1 MGTIVDPDA
10 AALVDTTTPTADQL
24 NRQLFYPTST
34 SDSFFEVNGHLTVA
48 NKDSATK
55 IRRSHIL
62 PGAFSNGDQ
71 GGGNTNLDFFGD
83 LLFPNF
89 RAGLVAGMQFEKY
102 TDGTYK
108 QFGVDDVPYRTISG
122 VSRTI
127 WNPHAQA
134 TYIRVSWRV
143 CCFLGPG
150 LELNTQEDGD
160 RRYNSNGTINDN
172 PINAVDTVLPA
183 GIMRLYVNGV
193 AHPFVLKRY
202 RGAIST
208 GVPSTDY
215 DVSPAQNMVGT
226 PDFQVW
232 EASAIIDSAVV
243 TAMGLT
249 GNDPLVRG
257 YHRVSIKNFNY
268 IRVVRFKCR
277 YLEWTVHR

>member
-48 NKDSATK
+48 NKDPATK

-71 GGGNTNLDFFGD
+71 GGANTNLDFFGD

-89 RAGLVAGMQFEKY
+89 RAGLVAGMKFRKNSDPQFKE
-102 TDGTYK
+102 
-108 QFGVDDVPYRTISG
+108 FGINEVPYRTISG

-134 TYIRVSWRV
+134 TYIRISWRV
-143 CCFLGPG
+143 CYFLGPG
-150 LELNTQEDGD
+150 LELSTQENGD
-160 RRYNSNGTINDN
+160 RRYAVDGTINDN
-172 PINAVDTVLPA
+172 PYDAADRTTLA
-183 GIMRLYVNGV
+183 GILRLYVNGV
-193 AHPFVLKRY
+193 AHPFVLRRI

-215 DVSPAQNMVGT
+215 DVSPAQNMVGA

-232 EASAIIDSAVV
+232 EASAIIDATEA
-243 TAMGLT
+243 TAMGL
-249 GNDPLVRG
+249 NPSPLTRG
-257 YHRVSIKNFNY
+257 YHKVSIKAFNY
-268 IRVVRFKCR
+268 TRVVRFKCR